1 MIYKGQGK
9 RMTLLDIR
17 CYGYEICS
25 SKTFLRAME
34 AIYETNKS
42 HIILTKRIWPKH
54 DL

>member
-1 MIYKGQGK
+1 MIYKGQGM

-34 AIYETNKS
+34 AIYETRS
-42 HIILTKRIWPKH
+42 HIY
-54 DL
+54 

>member
-34 AIYETNKS
+34 AIYETRS
-42 HIILTKRIWPKH
+42 HIYTN
-54 DL
+54 